1 MGYTCMA
8 TVLVVDDEDVLLE
21 MMAELI
27 EETGHH
33 AVTSTNGK
41 EALALLDTEHEP
53 PALIIADV
61 MMPQLNGAEL
71 TYVIKNNPQFG
82 DVPVVLMSA
91 AGRPPHD
98 HVADEFLHKPFD
110 LDVLEALIQR
120 YLEQKS
126 KR

>member
-1 MGYTCMA
+1 MA

-27 EETGHH
+27 EETGHR
-33 AVTSTNGK
+33 AVTATNGK
-41 EALALLDTEHEP
+41 EALALLHARAEP

-71 TYVIKNNPQFG
+71 TQIVKNNPQFS

-98 HVADEFLHKPFD
+98 HTADGFLHKPFD

-120 YLEQKS
+120 YIDRNS
-126 KR
+126 